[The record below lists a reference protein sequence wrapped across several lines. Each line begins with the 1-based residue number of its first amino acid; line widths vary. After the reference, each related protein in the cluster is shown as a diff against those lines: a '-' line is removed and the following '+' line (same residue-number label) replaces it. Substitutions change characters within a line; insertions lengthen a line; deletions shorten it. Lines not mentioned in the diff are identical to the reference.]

1 MDSRVFK
8 FLIGALYIYCQ
19 VLAERANDN
28 NNKETSFHFRNILSY
43 MSTIHD
49 ANNGELMVESNVTL
63 EAETILSALNSTDMQ
78 VKDTNSTPHDVTL
91 LDSGLIS
98 ECLIVGNQSNCN
110 CSDGYTW
117 SNDVCYTEK
126 CCSESTCTQ
135 KVSHITPLCIAKVQV
150 KINGSVMLSKS
161 TWDSS
166 KTTKLETAFKELNGF
181 EFLNVT
187 RQRPGNSI
195 VDFEAAVSVKV
206 ETSRLQSIV
215 SQLETSL
222 AAVIWVDTVGM
233 VTIEAPE
240 TTKYLSSPILKCTLE
255 EETDSAG
262 WNMSKK
268 HERFE
273 LNNGTVVKLNE
284 RCATQ
289 EYRSC
294 VSVKLQGVTILWEG
308 IYECGFTNGSVRHT
322 AKKQLR
328 VSFLPDE
335 ITLRINPLAVDCS
348 DRKDSENVNVN
359 VTATILNSIESFD
372 VWWSYRGKGKNNL
385 VNTSDGDYL
394 VYSFTAN
401 ISCQKSNVSQYV
413 TVTFKNTVN
422 QNKSAHVDIPVIYN
436 GETFCEKDEFW
447 PNTPSGDTVINRT
460 CEEGRVGY
468 KSRTCNGVIW
478 QDVFFY
484 CVDQELKKVT
494 KSADHFQKGL
504 GATQKVAMDIF
515 AGLQN
520 SSMADSTNSSSIMA
534 DLGASINI
542 LSVMSSASVNIALQE
557 SVLPDFVN
565 AASNMLNKTWDMY
578 NTSVKQNLSSNYL
591 LSVQDLVK
599 NIKVNM
605 TNEFNSPNLDLK
617 FCSGSSCSVFDI
629 DVNLNKTHGK
639 MRTVA
644 VKNLTD
650 KLNNNFQEK
659 ITTSLL
665 LSVTLEDNYDSSLEI
680 RMNFPSEEGIKPLC
694 VFWNTTMRE
703 WSDEGCFFN
712 ISDGNHTLCVCN
724 HLSIFSVLMSKSDE
738 YDEILHIISV
748 VGLCVSICA
757 LLIFLI
763 IEALVWSA
771 VVKTNLS
778 HFRHTAMVNIA
789 LFLLLGDSSFLAS
802 SYPDI
807 LSDTWCLVLTIC
819 KHLFFLAMFCWMLCL
834 SGILVHQLI
843 FVFSPVRKRA
853 FMLFSSIVGYVC
865 PILIVGSSYVYY
877 KCTDKPYHD
886 KKKCWLLFKKPLE
899 GSLHAFILPVGTVIL
914 TNLFSM
920 VVVILTLLKSSVP
933 DSSKADDKKTVK
945 SILKVA
951 VCLTPVFGVT
961 WVIGFFDFT
970 LNEKD
975 PMIKVARYSFT
986 ILNSF
991 QGLFILLMG
1000 CLTEEKVREE
1010 MIKLIM
1016 AKSKGQN
1023 GSKKKLNSTTY
1034 TKDK

>member
-1 MDSRVFK
+1 MDSRVLK

-19 VLAERANDN
+19 VHAAD
-28 NNKETSFHFRNILSY
+28 
-43 MSTIHD
+43 D
-49 ANNGELMVESNVTL
+49 AYNGELMVESNVTL
-63 EAETILSALNSTDMQ
+63 EIETILSALNSTDIQ
-78 VKDTNSTPHDVTL
+78 VNDTNSAPHDVTL
-91 LDSGLIS
+91 LDSGVIS

-110 CSDGYTW
+110 CSDGYIW

-135 KVSHITPLCIAKVQV
+135 NVSHITPLCIAKFQV
-150 KINGSVMLSKS
+150 KINGSIMSKS

-181 EFLNVT
+181 ESLNVT
-187 RQRPGNSI
+187 RQRPRNSI
-195 VDFEAAVSVKV
+195 VGFEATVGIKF
-206 ETSRLQSIV
+206 ETSTLQGIV

-222 AAVIWVDTVGM
+222 EAVVLVETVGM

-240 TTKYLSSPILKCTLE
+240 TTKYLSSPTLKCTLE
-255 EETDSAG
+255 EETDRAG
-262 WNMSKK
+262 WNMSTK

-289 EYRSC
+289 EYKSC
-294 VSVKLQGVTILWEG
+294 VSVTLQGVTSLWTG

-322 AKKQLR
+322 AKTQLR
-328 VSFLPDE
+328 VSLLPDE
-335 ITLRINPLAVDCS
+335 IDLKINPLTVDCS
-348 DRKDSENVNVN
+348 DMEDSENVNVN
-359 VTATILNSIESFD
+359 VTATILNSTESFD
-372 VWWSYRGKGKNNL
+372 VWWSYRGEEKNNL

-401 ISCQKSNVSQYV
+401 ISCQKSNASQYV
-413 TVTFKNTVN
+413 NVTFKNTVN
-422 QNKSAHVDIPVIYN
+422 QEKSARVDIPVIYK

-460 CEEGRVGY
+460 CEKGRFGY
-468 KSRTCNGVIW
+468 KSRTCNGNTW
-478 QDVFFY
+478 QDVFFH
-484 CVDQELKKVT
+484 CVDQELKTVT
-494 KSADHFQKGL
+494 KSADNFKKGL
-504 GATQKVAMDIF
+504 GASQEAAMDIF
-515 AGLQN
+515 GGLKN
-520 SSMADSTNSSSIMA
+520 SSTTNSTDSSSIMA
-534 DLGASINI
+534 DLSASINI
-542 LSVMSSASVNIALQE
+542 LSVMSSASVNFALE
-557 SVLPDFVN
+557 DSVIPDFVN
-565 AASNMLNKTWDMY
+565 AASNMLNRTWDVY
-578 NTSVKQNLSSNYL
+578 NKSVIQNLSSDYL
-591 LSVQDLVK
+591 LSVEEMVK
-599 NIKVNM
+599 NIKINM

-617 FCSGSSCSVFDI
+617 FCSDSSCSVFDI
-629 DVNLNKTHGK
+629 DVNLDKTLG
-639 MRTVA
+639 MIRTVA

-650 KLNNNFQEK
+650 KLNNNFLEK
-659 ITTSLL
+659 NTTSLL
-665 LSVTLEDNYDSSLEI
+665 LSVTLEDNNDSPLEI
-680 RMNFPSEEGIKPLC
+680 RMNFPSEEGTKPLC
-694 VFWNTTMRE
+694 VFWNTTVRG
-703 WSDEGCFFN
+703 WSDEGCSTN

-724 HLSIFSVLMSKSDE
+724 HLTAFSVLMSKSDTS
-738 YDEILHIISV
+738 DEILDMISV
-748 VGLCVSICA
+748 VGLCVSICS

-802 SYPDI
+802 SYPEI
-807 LSDTWCLVLTIC
+807 LSDTCCLVLTIC
-819 KHLFFLAMFCWMLCL
+819 KHLFFLAMFFWMLCL

-853 FMLFSSIVGYVC
+853 FMFFSSIVGYVC

-877 KCTDKPYHD
+877 KYTNQPYHD
-886 KKKCWLLFKKPLE
+886 KKKCWLNYKKPLE
-899 GSLHAFILPVGTVIL
+899 GSLHAFVLPVGTVTL

-933 DSSKADDKKTVK
+933 DSTKTDDKATAK
-945 SILKVA
+945 SILKV
-951 VCLTPVFGVT
+951 VVSLTPLFGVT
-961 WVIGFFDFT
+961 WAIGFIGFMLDG
-970 LNEKD
+970 ND
-975 PMIKVARYSFT
+975 PISKVVDYSFT

-1010 MIKLIM
+1010 LIKFVT
-1016 AKSKGQN
+1016 AKSKGQS
-1023 GSKKKLNSTTY
+1023 GSMTKLNSTTY